1 VQLAA
6 KSSRSDRNDPSLSA
20 KCRSANMP
28 GRYSIIRA
36 PSRERKPKQK
46 VERAPE
52 TTEDERSASE
62 RMADEMVVTIRGRPT
77 IAALERFRAIDAVK
91 RDFDLL
97 DEEDKARVD
106 EADTT
111 RRAEIEAGAS
121 NLIAG

>member
-1 VQLAA
+1 
-6 KSSRSDRNDPSLSA
+6 
-20 KCRSANMP
+20 MP
-28 GRYSIIRA
+28 LREHARAVFDHQGSIKGAEAQAEGRAGARDHRRRA
-36 PSRERKPKQK
+36 QRL
-46 VERAPE
+46 RAHGRR
-52 TTEDERSASE
+52 DGSHL
-62 RMADEMVVTIRGRPT
+62 RGRPT